1 MGRRSATL
9 VRGVDRYG
17 HWDPAP
23 LPRFDLDPVAY
34 GAMRAAWGQYRDGKG
49 RRRMSGSVLRVTGLC
64 KSFKDHR
71 VLEGVELSVSEGETV
86 CILGPSGAGK
96 STLLRCINW
105 LEVPDSGAVFLS
117 GERVGVRTGEIAM
130 SDGELA
136 RIRTGMGMVFQ
147 HFALWPHLTVLQNL
161 MEAPVQV
168 QRRPKAEMREEAL
181 ALLAKV
187 GLSDKRDVFPAKLS
201 GGQKQRVGIARA
213 LAMKPDLLLFDEPTS
228 ALDPELVGEV
238 LVVMRELAREGMTM
252 VIVTHE
258 MGFAREAATRVLF
271 LDRGRV
277 VETGSPEQ
285 FFSNPETDRAR
296 QFIQRYAGDR
306 PPAAGVK

>member
-1 MGRRSATL
+1 MRDVTKVLDVVGISKSF
-9 VRGVDRYG
+9 G
-17 HWDPAP
+17 
-23 LPRFDLDPVAY
+23 DLE
-34 GAMRAAWGQYRDGKG
+34 
-49 RRRMSGSVLRVTGLC
+49 VLRDI
-64 KSFKDHR
+64 SFQVQK
-71 VLEGVELSVSEGETV
+71 GETV
-86 CILGPSGAGK
+86 CVLGPSGSGK

-105 LEVPDSGAVFLS
+105 LERPDAGQIYLNGKEIGITTGGVVMGDRELS
-117 GERVGVRTGEIAM
+117 K
-130 SDGELA
+130 
-136 RIRTGMGMVFQ
+136 IRTHIGMVFQ

-168 QRRPKAEMREEAL
+168 QRRAKAEVREEAQ

-238 LVVMRELAREGMTM
+238 LVVMRDLAREGMTM

>member
-1 MGRRSATL
+1 MAESSKVLDVA
-9 VRGVDRYG
+9 GV
-17 HWDPAP
+17 AK
-23 LPRFDLDPVAY
+23 RFGNVE
-34 GAMRAAWGQYRDGKG
+34 
-49 RRRMSGSVLRVTGLC
+49 VLCDVSFQVD
-64 KSFKDHR
+64 KS
-71 VLEGVELSVSEGETV
+71 ETICV
-86 CILGPSGAGK
+86 LGPSGSGK

-105 LEVPDSGAVFLS
+105 LERPDAGQIYLN
-117 GERVGVRTGEIAM
+117 GTRVGINGAGIVM
-130 SDGELA
+130 SDRDLSK
-136 RIRTGMGMVFQ
+136 IRTHIGMVFQ

-168 QRRPKAEMREEAL
+168 QRRPKAEVRDEAL
-181 ALLAKV
+181 ALLSKV
-187 GLSDKRDVFPAKLS
+187 GLIDKRDTFPAKLS

-213 LAMKPDLLLFDEPTS
+213 LAMRPDLLLFDEPTS

-277 VETGSPEQ
+277 VETGPPDR
-285 FFSNPETDRAR
+285 FFSNPQTERAR
-296 QFIQRYAGDR
+296 QFLQRYAGD
-306 PPAAGVK
+306 AANGKR